1 MKGEEKLKL
10 IEEIIGDRE
19 KARKVAEI
27 IDETVESGLKVIEE
41 KAEKQKVV
49 LKAQIREEL
58 RKELANREDIAITR
72 QEIESVRQELKQK
85 IESVRQELKQEIKL
99 VRQEIE
105 IVRQELKGDI
115 RVLKV
120 LIYALFVFVA
130 LLNRGTVEFIFKV
143 LGILK

>member
-1 MKGEEKLKL
+1 MAYILSSEKLKL

-27 IDETVESGLKVIEE
+27 IDETVESGLRAIEE

-72 QEIESVRQELKQK
+72 QE

>member
-1 MKGEEKLKL
+1 MAYILSSEKLKL

-19 KARKVAEI
+19 KARKVAEV
-27 IDETVESGLKVIEE
+27 IDETVEI
-41 KAEKQKVV
+41 
-49 LKAQIREEL
+49 
-58 RKELANREDIAITR
+58 
-72 QEIESVRQELKQK
+72 RQELKQK
-85 IESVRQELKQEIKL
+85 IESVRQEPKQEIKL

>member
-1 MKGEEKLKL
+1 VKGEKRKL

-27 IDETVESGLKVIEE
+27 IDETVESGLRAIEE

-58 RKELANREDIAITR
+58 RKELASREDIAITR

-85 IESVRQELKQEIKL
+85 IESVRQELKQEIEL

-115 RVLKV
+115 MVLKV
-120 LIYALFVFVA
+120 MIYALFVFVA
-130 LLNRGTVEFIFKV
+130 LLNRETIEFIFKV

>member
-1 MKGEEKLKL
+1 MKGEKRKL

-27 IDETVESGLKVIEE
+27 IDETVESGLRAIEE

-85 IESVRQELKQEIKL
+85 IESVRQELKQEIEL

-115 RVLKV
+115 MVLKV
-120 LIYALFVFVA
+120 MIYALFVFVA
-130 LLNRGTVEFIFKV
+130 LLNRETIEFIFKV

>member
-1 MKGEEKLKL
+1 MAYILSSEKLKL

-19 KARKVAEI
+19 KARKVAGI

-72 QEIESVRQELKQK
+72 QEIESVRQELKQ
-85 IESVRQELKQEIKL
+85 EIKL

-130 LLNRGTVEFIFKV
+130 LLNRGTVEFI
-143 LGILK
+143 